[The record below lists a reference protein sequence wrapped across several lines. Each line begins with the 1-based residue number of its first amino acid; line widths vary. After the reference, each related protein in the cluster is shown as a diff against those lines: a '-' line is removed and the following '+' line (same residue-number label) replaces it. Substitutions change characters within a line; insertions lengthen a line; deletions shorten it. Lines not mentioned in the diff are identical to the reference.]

1 MGYCHEISRLHRAR
15 RFDRLNRVGR
25 GGLDSARQV
34 IAGFGFLTLAGVA
47 NPNPSRFTAG
57 ALLISA
63 VCVLPQPNATQ
74 RGERGRQSLAAR
86 LLFSLFQRGFAVVS
100 AKN

>member
-1 MGYCHEISRLHRAR
+1 MAMGYCHEISRLHRAR

-47 NPNPSRFTAG
+47 NPN
-57 ALLISA
+57 
-63 VCVLPQPNATQ
+63 LPRPRASPLV
-74 RGERGRQSLAAR
+74 RC
-86 LLFSLFQRGFAVVS
+86 
-100 AKN
+100 